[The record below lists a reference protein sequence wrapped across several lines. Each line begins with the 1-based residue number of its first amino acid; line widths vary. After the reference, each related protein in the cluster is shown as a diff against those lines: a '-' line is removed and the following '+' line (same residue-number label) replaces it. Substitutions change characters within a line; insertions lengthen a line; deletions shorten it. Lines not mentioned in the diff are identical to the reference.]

1 MFEHSSF
8 TIHHLQNPV
17 QKFSDKEKMMDKLE
31 LSPELEKFRDKI
43 ESSLKPFIAIRA
55 EKNNNLA
62 LWQSKFGGLPY
73 LPKGSE
79 YPKGT
84 QNTPL
89 FLLAQ
94 INFEEFPYLE
104 GFPPCGILQ
113 FYIGGGD
120 DFYGANWDN
129 PTEQD
134 DFRVVYFPD
143 VSKIESDLV
152 TDFSFLPEQTELP
165 LFESCSLQFEKKIA
179 PVGVMDYEFEK
190 IFDQRFF
197 EAFGDKEEDVLE
209 EYEKKFPSDGHKIGG
224 YAFFTQEDPRADG
237 KEAAV
242 GKDIL
247 LLQIDTDADADI
259 MWGDSGVGNFFISQ
273 ADLEKRDFSQ
283 VLYTWDCC

>member
-1 MFEHSSF
+1 
-8 TIHHLQNPV
+8 
-17 QKFSDKEKMMDKLE
+17 MMDKLE

-55 EKNNNLA
+55 EKNDNLA

-73 LPKGSE
+73 LPKGYE
-79 YPKGT
+79 YPKGI
-84 QNTPL
+84 QDTPL

-94 INFEEFPYLE
+94 INFEEASDLE
-104 GFPPCGILQ
+104 GFPQSGILQ
-113 FYIGGGD
+113 FYIGGD

-129 PTEQD
+129 PTKQD
-134 DFRVVYFPD
+134 NFRVVYFPE

-179 PVGVMDYEFEK
+179 PVGMGDYEFEK
-190 IFDQRFF
+190 IFGQRFF
-197 EAFGDKEEDVLE
+197 EEFGDQEEDVCH
-209 EYEKKFPSDGHKIGG
+209 EYDNKFPSQGHKIGG
-224 YAFFTQEDPRADG
+224 YAFFTQDDPRAVG
-237 KEAAV
+237 KGAVV

-247 LLQIDTDADADI
+247 LLQIDTDDDADI